1 MKRTCGWVGKI
12 LRVDLSS
19 KKVATIPTEEYGPEY
34 IGGRGIAARI
44 AWDELFAGV
53 GCFDAAN
60 PLMIM
65 TGPFTGTMVPS
76 SGRSEFFTVAPQ
88 IYPNPWFTRSGIGGW
103 FGSELKYAGLDGII
117 VDGKAENP
125 VYLWI
130 NDGKV
135 RMLSAEDLWGQDAY
149 ATQQYLMRKHG
160 SEVKIVCIGPAG
172 ENLVR
177 WSIILSDTTNAAGQG
192 GFGAVMGSKKLKAIV
207 VKGSGEVNIASA
219 KELIDFCLAITR
231 EYVGCAG
238 PTERPPAKAD
248 PELRLAYGLKG
259 MPCSHACPWRWGW
272 MWREV
277 PGKVYPSLNTILTK
291 CMSTDY
297 VRCKDSAGPPK
308 DWYLGERAGVEV
320 ATLSNKLGLNQWE
333 LNVGLIPW
341 LERCKKGGLLSHIDG
356 HEIDANN
363 PEFWV
368 TLLKKISHREGI
380 GDTLAEGV
388 PRAANIL
395 GKGKDIVKELYPAY
409 GFSGHWDGHGDRY
422 NEPFFPFWITAAIQ
436 WATDTRDPLN
446 SGHGYV
452 QNFTWWSKVRSW
464 KDLMRI
470 AEIVYG
476 SKKAADPYAGY
487 EFKAE
492 PAIWHQ
498 HESILKDSLLLC
510 DQAWPRVY
518 DLHTDDHYARVTI
531 PGHGRIDGKFF
542 EAHLFSL
549 VTGIRVTDEELRKR
563 AEAIFNLERALQVR
577 NYHRSRENDLALI
590 PYFEK
595 PENIIGPTGK
605 RESLDRKKFTKL
617 MDTYY
622 DMRGWDKNT
631 GWPTAARLRELGLAD
646 VAEGLEKLLLQSNQ
660 QNTTE

>member
-1 MKRTCGWVGKI
+1 
-12 LRVDLSS
+12 
-19 KKVATIPTEEYGPEY
+19 
-34 IGGRGIAARI
+34 
-44 AWDELFAGV
+44 
-53 GCFDAAN
+53 
-60 PLMIM
+60 
-65 TGPFTGTMVPS
+65 
-76 SGRSEFFTVAPQ
+76 
-88 IYPNPWFTRSGIGGW
+88 
-103 FGSELKYAGLDGII
+103 
-117 VDGKAENP
+117 
-125 VYLWI
+125 
-130 NDGKV
+130 
-135 RMLSAEDLWGQDAY
+135 
-149 ATQQYLMRKHG
+149 
-160 SEVKIVCIGPAG
+160 
-172 ENLVR
+172 
-177 WSIILSDTTNAAGQG
+177 
-192 GFGAVMGSKKLKAIV
+192 
-207 VKGSGEVNIASA
+207 
-219 KELIDFCLAITR
+219 
-231 EYVGCAG
+231 
-238 PTERPPAKAD
+238 
-248 PELRLAYGLKG
+248 
-259 MPCSHACPWRWGW
+259 
-272 MWREV
+272 
-277 PGKVYPSLNTILTK
+277 
-291 CMSTDY
+291 
-297 VRCKDSAGPPK
+297 
-308 DWYLGERAGVEV
+308 VEV

-531 PGHGRIDGKFF
+531 PGHGRIDGK
-542 EAHLFSL
+542 
-549 VTGIRVTDEELRKR
+549 
-563 AEAIFNLERALQVR
+563 
-577 NYHRSRENDLALI
+577 
-590 PYFEK
+590 
-595 PENIIGPTGK
+595 IGPTGK

-646 VAEGLEKLLLQSNQ
+646 VAEGLEKLLPQSNQ